1 MLYHLSYST
10 IVLDCKDKAFF
21 RNCKLFLL
29 TLEKFKDMALIP
41 EDKTRRWKIL
51 STEYLIRR
59 PWLTARRDQVQLP
72 DGRINPEYYVVEYP
86 DWVNVI
92 AITKEGK
99 FVMERQY
106 RHAVAMTCYE
116 LPCGVMEA
124 GETPLQA
131 ARRELLEETGYG
143 KGEWKEIMTLTPN
156 PSSMSNFTH
165 CFLATGVEPV
175 GPTHLD
181 ATEELEVHL
190 LEREEVLTLLRENR
204 LIQSLMI
211 SPLLKYFSGI

>member
-1 MLYHLSYST
+1 MEA
-10 IVLDCKDKAFF
+10 K
-21 RNCKLFLL
+21 
-29 TLEKFKDMALIP
+29 
-41 EDKTRRWKIL
+41 DKTRRWKIL

-59 PWLTARRDQVQLP
+59 PWLTARRDQVLLP

-92 AITKEGK
+92 AITKDNK

-106 RHAVAMTCYE
+106 RHAVGMTCYE
-116 LPCGVMEA
+116 LPCGVMEE

-131 ARRELLEETGYG
+131 AQRELMEETGYG
-143 KGEWKEIMTLTPN
+143 KGEWRELMEITPN

-165 CFLATGVEPV
+165 CFLATGVEKTGEP
-175 GPTHLD
+175 HLD
-181 ATEELEVHL
+181 ATEELEVYL
-190 LEREEVLTLLRENR
+190 LEEEEVKSLLRNNE

-211 SPLLKYFSGI
+211 APLLKYFSHNTL

>member
-1 MLYHLSYST
+1 MQA
-10 IVLDCKDKAFF
+10 K
-21 RNCKLFLL
+21 
-29 TLEKFKDMALIP
+29 
-41 EDKTRRWKIL
+41 DKTRRWKIL

-59 PWLTARRDQVQLP
+59 PWLTARRDKVQLP

-92 AITKEGK
+92 AITKEGR

-106 RHAVAMTCYE
+106 RHAVGMTCYE
-116 LPCGVMEA
+116 LPCGVMEE

-131 ARRELLEETGYG
+131 AQRELLEETGYG
-143 KGEWKEIMTLTPN
+143 NGTWTELMEITPN

-165 CFLATGVEPV
+165 CFLAKGVEKITEP
-175 GPTHLD
+175 HLD
-181 ATEELEVHL
+181 ATEELEVYL
-190 LEREEVLTLLRENR
+190 LKEDEVKALLKNDE

-211 SPLLKYFSGI
+211 APLLKYFSSF

>member
-1 MLYHLSYST
+1 
-10 IVLDCKDKAFF
+10 
-21 RNCKLFLL
+21 
-29 TLEKFKDMALIP
+29 MALIP

-72 DGRINPEYYVVEYP
+72 DGRVNPEYYVVEYP

-92 AITKEGK
+92 AITKE
-99 FVMERQY
+99 
-106 RHAVAMTCYE
+106 

-131 ARRELLEETGYG
+131 AQRELLEETGYG

-204 LIQSLMI
+204 LIRLIQSLMI

>member
-1 MLYHLSYST
+1 
-10 IVLDCKDKAFF
+10 
-21 RNCKLFLL
+21 
-29 TLEKFKDMALIP
+29 MALIP

-51 STEYLIRR
+51 SSEYLTRR
-59 PWLTARRDQVQLP
+59 PWLTARKDRVELP
-72 DGRINPEYYVVEYP
+72 DGRVNPEYYVVEYP
-86 DWVNVI
+86 DWVTVI
-92 AITKEGK
+92 AVTRDGK

-106 RHAVAMTCYE
+106 RHAVGMTCYE

-124 GETPLQA
+124 GETPLEA
-131 ARRELLEETGYG
+131 ARRELMEETGYG
-143 KGEWKEIMTLTPN
+143 KGEWKELMQITPN

-165 CFLATGVEPV
+165 CFVAEGVERCGNP
-175 GPTHLD
+175 HLD

-190 LEREEVLTLLRENR
+190 LEKDEVLTLLRENR

>member
-1 MLYHLSYST
+1 MILPPS
-10 IVLDCKDKAFF
+10 
-21 RNCKLFLL
+21 
-29 TLEKFKDMALIP
+29 
-41 EDKTRRWKIL
+41 KTRRWKIL
-51 STEYLIRR
+51 QSEYLFRR
-59 PWLTARRDQVQLP
+59 PWLTARRDKVLLP

-92 AITKEGK
+92 ARTREGL

-106 RHAVAMTCYE
+106 RHAVGMTCYE

-124 GETPLQA
+124 GETPLEA
-131 ARRELLEETGYG
+131 ARRELSEETGYSG
-143 KGEWKEIMTLTPN
+143 GSWREILTITPN

-165 CFLATGVEPV
+165 CFVAEDVELTGQP
-175 GPTHLD
+175 HLD

-190 LEREEVLTLLRENR
+190 LTEEEVLTLLRENQ

-211 SPLLKYFSGI
+211 APLFKYFSGIGQ

>member
-1 MLYHLSYST
+1 MEA
-10 IVLDCKDKAFF
+10 K
-21 RNCKLFLL
+21 
-29 TLEKFKDMALIP
+29 
-41 EDKTRRWKIL
+41 DKTRRWKIL

-59 PWLTARRDQVQLP
+59 PWLTARRDQVLLP

-92 AITKEGK
+92 AITKDNK

-106 RHAVAMTCYE
+106 RHAVGMTCYE
-116 LPCGVMEA
+116 LPCGVMEE

-131 ARRELLEETGYG
+131 ARRELMEETGYG
-143 KGEWKEIMTLTPN
+143 KGEWRELMEITPN

-165 CFLATGVEPV
+165 CFLATGVEKTGEPD
-175 GPTHLD
+175 LD
-181 ATEELEVHL
+181 ATEELEVYL
-190 LEREEVLTLLRENR
+190 LEEEEVKSLLRNNE

-211 SPLLKYFSGI
+211 APLLKYFSSF

>member
-1 MLYHLSYST
+1 
-10 IVLDCKDKAFF
+10 
-21 RNCKLFLL
+21 
-29 TLEKFKDMALIP
+29 MALIP
-41 EDKTRRWKIL
+41 EDKTQRWKIL

-72 DGRINPEYYVVEYP
+72 DGRVNPEYYVVEYP

-124 GETPLQA
+124 DETPLQA
-131 ARRELLEETGYG
+131 AQRELLEETGYG
-143 KGEWKEIMTLTPN
+143 KGEWQEIMALTPN

-165 CFLATGVEPV
+165 CFLATDVEPV

>member
-1 MLYHLSYST
+1 
-10 IVLDCKDKAFF
+10 
-21 RNCKLFLL
+21 
-29 TLEKFKDMALIP
+29 
-41 EDKTRRWKIL
+41 
-51 STEYLIRR
+51 
-59 PWLTARRDQVQLP
+59 
-72 DGRINPEYYVVEYP
+72 
-86 DWVNVI
+86 
-92 AITKEGK
+92 
-99 FVMERQY
+99 
-106 RHAVAMTCYE
+106 MTCYE

-131 ARRELLEETGYG
+131 AQRELLEETGYG

-165 CFLATGVEPV
+165 CFLATGVEPI

-211 SPLLKYFSGI
+211 SPPLKYFSGI